1 MEIPP
6 EYRERARSVRF
17 SMVPEIIKFT
27 PELAIKEE
35 EEEEEEEKKSK
46 LKLILQD
53 KILPHMKI
61 IITLILLVLF
71 IIGLSVYLF
80 LHMRHIKIGIHKQYQ
95 EFPSDNCDVEVFRL
109 PSTVMPIH
117 YVLEIQPDMDNLN
130 FRGKADIHLN
140 CFRNTNQ
147 VTLHAANLTIRDVKM
162 ISASNSRDVNE
173 LLNLNISNDL
183 LTLYFKNDLDEDV
196 KYNLTIEYFGILS
209 NTNSDFYT
217 FSSDSENSTAFTP
230 YKFVSGRNAFPC
242 FDEPHIKTT
251 FDIIL
256 IRKKNTISLSN
267 MPIAKPESRGNFV
280 ADIFHKSIN
289 MSAYSVAFFLGN
301 YAGRTYDKMTVWCL
315 PNEQS
320 MTDDALAI
328 SNKVLNSL
336 ENIVEIV
343 FELSKLDHVPLHLDK
358 VQFPSKQN
366 YGLIFYPK
374 EIILNNKNQRN
385 LEKYETLYSIMAFQ
399 ISQQWFGNLI
409 SLSWWSDIWIT
420 EGISTFMEYTLLS
433 HEFLHWNNIDP
444 IIYYANMARMEDC
457 TNNEIESLSKIEYKC
472 KDVGIHDYLQYN
484 NVLRKK
490 SAAVIR
496 MAQYVNGNSTFWSGI
511 KKYLNTSDKINK
523 EEKFWNS
530 LSPMKYWTHLAGMPI
545 LTVKRQY
552 KKHSAFLSQVSCR
565 EKLEDYKHA
574 LWSIPISFI
583 TSRHRQ
589 WNPNNLL
596 WMITEYLIL
605 EDLPDKTEW
614 ILVNGDSIG
623 FYAVNY
629 DEENWKLLAM
639 QLHDNHL
646 VFTANQRM
654 KIISDFIFLES
665 LGYQTI
671 QSKLDFYLYLPKEE
685 SVQILYLLINKSPV
699 QLKNISDL
707 MYEMKA
713 KDLWEEFILHTLQPI
728 YDKYSWNEQAN
739 KENKFIDKIRY
750 NVLEIL
756 CQIEKTLCIRDALN
770 LFLSPSFKP
779 PQNIYKNS
787 FQLLLCTSIHY
798 GNKSHQMKF
807 ITKYRKN
814 FQHHFIKCTTNRL
827 SFNRQKPYLGLG
839 WFSFVESC
847 LKNQVLWSD
856 CFKIFEKNLKIIIR
870 SESNFLEFLEG
881 IKTCPRNIKKYNAV
895 ESYLKKISKKLSSLQ
910 NSQLKEVLDMFSDGK
925 LQLEKELQQVES
937 WLQLKLWT

>member
-35 EEEEEEEKKSK
+35 EEEEEKKSK

-61 IITLILLVLF
+61 IITLILLLLF

-80 LHMRHIKIGIHKQYQ
+80 LHMRHIKIGIHKQAQ

-109 PSTVMPIH
+109 PSNVMPIH
-117 YVLEIQPDMDNLN
+117 YVLEIQPDLDNLN

-140 CFRNTNQ
+140 CFRNTSK
-147 VTLHAANLTIRDVKM
+147 VTLHAVNLTIKDNDVKM
-162 ISASNSRDVNE
+162 ISAN
-173 LLNLNISNDL
+173 
-183 LTLYFKNDLDEDV
+183 EDV
-196 KYNLTIEYFGILS
+196 KYNLTIEYSGILS

-217 FSSDSENSTAFTP
+217 FSSTSENSTAFTP

-242 FDEPHIKTT
+242 FDEPHIKST

-267 MPIAKPESRGNFV
+267 MPHLNKEPRGNFV

-289 MSAYSVAFFLGN
+289 MSAYSVAFFFGN
-301 YAGRTYDKMTVWCL
+301 YAGRAYDKITVWCL

-320 MTDDALAI
+320 MTDDALAV
-328 SNKVLNSL
+328 SNKVLKSL

-343 FELSKLDHVPLHLDK
+343 FELSKLDLVPLHLDK
-358 VQFPSKQN
+358 VKFPSKQN

-374 EIILNNKNQRN
+374 EIFLNNKNQRN

-409 SLSWWSDIWIT
+409 SLSWWNDIWIT

-457 TNNEIESLSKIEYKC
+457 TNNEIKSLSKIEYKC
-472 KDVGIHDYLQYN
+472 KDVGIQDYLQYN
-484 NVLRKK
+484 NILRKK

-496 MAQYVNGNSTFWSGI
+496 MAQYVNGNGTFWSGI

-530 LSPMKYWTHLAGMPI
+530 LSPKYFNFFEKMKYWTHLAGMPI

-565 EKLEDYKHA
+565 EKLEDYKYD
-574 LWSIPISFI
+574 LWPIPISFI

-596 WMITEYLIL
+596 WMITENLIL

-629 DEENWKLLAM
+629 DDENWKLLAM
-639 QLHDNHL
+639 QLHYNHL

-654 KIISDFIFLES
+654 KIISDFIFLE
-665 LGYQTI
+665 
-671 QSKLDFYLYLPKEE
+671 
-685 SVQILYLLINKSPV
+685 
-699 QLKNISDL
+699 
-707 MYEMKA
+707 
-713 KDLWEEFILHTLQPI
+713 
-728 YDKYSWNEQAN
+728 
-739 KENKFIDKIRY
+739 
-750 NVLEIL
+750 
-756 CQIEKTLCIRDALN
+756 
-770 LFLSPSFKP
+770 
-779 PQNIYKNS
+779 
-787 FQLLLCTSIHY
+787 
-798 GNKSHQMKF
+798 
-807 ITKYRKN
+807 
-814 FQHHFIKCTTNRL
+814 
-827 SFNRQKPYLGLG
+827 RQKPYLRLG
-839 WFSFVESC
+839 WFSFVENC
-847 LKNQVLWSD
+847 LRNQVLWLD
-856 CFKIFEKNLKIIIR
+856 CFKIFERNLEKVIR

-895 ESYLKKISKKLSSLQ
+895 ESYLKKMSKKLSSLQ
-910 NSQLKEVLDMFSDGK
+910 NSQIKEVLGMFSDGK
-925 LQLEKELQQVES
+925 QQLKKELQQVES